1 MKIKKISIRVKE
13 EAMKEE
19 YFMANSHLQVSTYNA
34 CSFGTGLADSD
45 NILKFCQCT
54 WETRDVFVLTSE

>member
-1 MKIKKISIRVKE
+1 
-13 EAMKEE
+13 MKEE